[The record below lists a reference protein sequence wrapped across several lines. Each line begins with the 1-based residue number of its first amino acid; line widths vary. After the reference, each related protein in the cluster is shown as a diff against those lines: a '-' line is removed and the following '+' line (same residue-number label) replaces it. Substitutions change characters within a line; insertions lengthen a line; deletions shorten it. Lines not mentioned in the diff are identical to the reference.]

1 MIDLKVKALVS
12 FAGLVT
18 MGVGETKDINDKV
31 VLNDL
36 IKAKFVEPVKSTRK
50 KANADESK

>member
-1 MIDLKVKALVS
+1 MKVKALVS